1 MKREREEAAELEG
14 NRSTQSVRGLDD
26 DKAASVEDKIS
37 LPTLPTLS
45 SKADDEDEESESE
58 SSSSEEEVEEI
69 NQRTIVK
76 PKNEDEIVRKWNN
89 ETYIEK
95 GKVNNFYLFHICV
108 LIINFISVEN
118 NTNYR
123 AS

>member
-14 NRSTQSVRGLDD
+14 NRSTQSAKGLHDVE
-26 DKAASVEDKIS
+26 APSVEEKIS

-45 SKADDEDEESESE
+45 SKADDENEESESE
-58 SSSSEEEVEEI
+58 SSSSEEEEQKI
-69 NQRTIVK
+69 DQRTIVK

-95 GKVNNFYLFHICV
+95 GKVNN
-108 LIINFISVEN
+108 
-118 NTNYR
+118 
-123 AS
+123 

>member
-95 GKVNNFYLFHICV
+95 GKVNNFYLFFICE